1 MKTYS
6 TLEASEIL
14 KVSERAI
21 QKRCKTEVIRKKSN
35 RYVITQ
41 EHIDNW
47 KTSIVLTSNERTS
60 GDGSQTT
67 NEGSAN
73 VRLIQEIEELKSHY
87 NELLKDYEEVKAD
100 RDQADSMKLEEFED
114 FLIIEEI
121 ESVNLNLI
129 EELDFKWKLD
139 KSDEYTKGN
148 LVFVPKDKE
157 VEIFDPEQFEQL
169 KNLIYTEHPNLI
181 KEMEHNKELFEA
193 KLKTAEQSDE
203 HYKNAYYY
211 QRGQNERL
219 LEMQAKMLEAIQ
231 MTGKENFVRASVEA
245 RKTDWSNPKDNK

>member
-6 TLEASEIL
+6 TWEASEIL

-21 QKRCKTEVIRKKSN
+21 QKRCKAELIRKKSN
-35 RYVITQ
+35 KYLITQ
-41 EHIDNW
+41 EHIDKW
-47 KTSIVLTSNERTS
+47 KTSIVLKSNERTS
-60 GDGSQTT
+60 NAGSRTS

-73 VRLIQEIEELKSHY
+73 MRLILEIEELKSHY
-87 NELLKDYEEVKAD
+87 NKLLHDYEEVKED
-100 RDQADSMKLEEFED
+100 LDFADSTKLGSYTED
-114 FLIIEEI
+114 VITSEI
-121 ESVNLNLI
+121 ESVDIDLI
-129 EELDFKWKLD
+129 EACEFKWKLD
-139 KSDEYTKGN
+139 GSDESTKGS

-157 VEIFDPEQFEQL
+157 VEIFDTEQFEQL